1 MKSVVPFTLQTLD
14 KYRSSGVSAREVWN
28 GVAGSV
34 ATGATS
40 SVNIQALAMVVVIG
54 FCVVLP
60 SPAGSGRRCISLFY
74 LSLLFTITFLSRVV
88 LLSGR
93 KERRVVGSLSALY
106 LLIHIFLRRP
116 DILFYSRLSCF
127 PRVIVPHWCRVD
139 N

>member
-1 MKSVVPFTLQTLD
+1 MSA
-14 KYRSSGVSAREVWN
+14 SGVWN

-40 SVNIQALAMVVVIG
+40 SVNIQALAMVVRVVIG

-74 LSLLFTITFLSRVV
+74 LSLLFTITFLSRVA

-116 DILFYSRLSCF
+116 DIIFYSRLSCS